1 MIFKRGSVD
10 LSPASCKFFL
20 VFSDIAFI
28 LSEVKKILILII
40 ALLVASCSNTSLYK
54 ITVTQGTVF
63 KQEDIDKVQ
72 KGMTKDQVIFILGNP
87 TFENFF
93 EPDVWNYFY
102 QAKIGDEIL
111 SESKLKVKFNNDG
124 LVDEVIV
131 LGLDSGL

>member
-1 MIFKRGSVD
+1 M
-10 LSPASCKFFL
+10 
-20 VFSDIAFI
+20 
-28 LSEVKKILILII
+28 
-40 ALLVASCSNTSLYK
+40 
-54 ITVTQGTVF
+54 TQGTVF